1 MKFSINQAELQN
13 ALSIV
18 QKGVSTRSTIPVLS
32 GVFMEST
39 TDSITFQTTDL
50 ELSIQYTAA
59 ALVEEP
65 GRAVLPGKLLFDI
78 VKSLPDA
85 AVHIAVEDEAAT
97 ITCDSSSF
105 SIRGLNPIDFP
116 AFPVVETE
124 RQISLPFETF
134 SSMAKRV
141 CNVVSRDKSRAIL
154 TGVLISLEGGT
165 VRMVATDSY
174 RLAVTEQP
182 QAGDLED
189 FSAVIAGQF
198 VSELASLP
206 KTGDDIKLGLAENQI
221 VVSYHGTVFVN
232 RLIEGKY
239 PNYKQLLPSSH
250 NTRAAVDT
258 SALQAAVKRATL
270 LGQAGSSVRFS
281 ISATTQSIQVSAVAQ
296 DVGSAH
302 ELVPAEVVGEDVEI
316 AFNGSY
322 VLEGL
327 SSAQSDQVALEV
339 LSSLKPG
346 ILKDAD
352 AAGYLYLIMPVRL
365 S

>member
-1 MKFSINQAELQN
+1 MIFSINKTELQN

-32 GVFMEST
+32 GIFMESAA
-39 TDSITFQTTDL
+39 DSITFQATDL

-65 GRAVLPGKLLFDI
+65 GRAVLPGKLILDI

-85 AVHIAVEDEAAT
+85 AVHISVEDEVAT
-97 ITCDSSSF
+97 ITCDNSSF
-105 SIRGLNPIDFP
+105 SIKGLNPIDFP
-116 AFPVVETE
+116 SFPTVEAA
-124 RQISLPFETF
+124 RRISLPFETF

-174 RLAVTEQP
+174 RLAVTEQA
-182 QAGDLED
+182 QTGDLED

-206 KTGDDIKLGLAENQI
+206 KTGDDILLGVAENQI
-221 VVSYHGTVFVN
+221 VVSYHGTAFVN
-232 RLIEGKY
+232 RLIEGNY

-250 NTRAAVDT
+250 TTRAVIST
-258 SALQAAVKRATL
+258 SALQAAVKRAAL
-270 LGQAGSSVRFS
+270 LGQVGSSVRFS
-281 ISATTQSIQVSAVAQ
+281 ISSTTQSIQVSAVAQ

-302 ELVPAEVVGEDVEI
+302 ELVPAEVAGEDVEI

-327 SSAQSDQVALEV
+327 SSAQSDQVTLEV

-346 ILKDAD
+346 ILKDA
-352 AAGYLYLIMPVRL
+352 GVENYLYLIMPVRL